1 MKSSRAVGLY
11 GGRGISP
18 AARTVRTIQGVED
31 DTYVNRA
38 VMHAKAVTAEHAIG
52 EVSYLHA
59 IGAQYKAANPEAAAA
74 IDLIIGTTVTGIA
87 RSVSIFNAEI
97 D

>member
-1 MKSSRAVGLY
+1 M
-11 GGRGISP
+11 
-18 AARTVRTIQGVED
+18 GVEH
-31 DTYVNRA
+31 DTHVNGV

-74 IDLIIGTTVTGIA
+74 IDLIVGTTVTGIA